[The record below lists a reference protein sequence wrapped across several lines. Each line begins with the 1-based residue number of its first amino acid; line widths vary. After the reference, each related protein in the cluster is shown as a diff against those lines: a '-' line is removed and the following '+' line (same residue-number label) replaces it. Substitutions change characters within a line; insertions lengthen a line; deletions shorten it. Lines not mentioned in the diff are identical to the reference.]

1 MIPVKLVGDKSDT
14 LIPCLFHVADG
25 TVFFNLEIFIIKV
38 DFNNQNKDY
47 KDAIKDPDYKTFLKK
62 DIAKDLG
69 TPAMANVTGPIG
81 WKGPKADEPNWQK
94 ALNLNTKDPENPGKI
109 IPRLLNCK

>member
-1 MIPVKLVGDKSDT
+1 
-14 LIPCLFHVADG
+14 
-25 TVFFNLEIFIIKV
+25 
-38 DFNNQNKDY
+38 
-47 KDAIKDPDYKTFLKK
+47 
-62 DIAKDLG
+62 
-69 TPAMANVTGPIG
+69 MANVTGPIG